1 MRDAV
6 TTQTEDAGGETG
18 RPGALQWPRAISLE
32 TQPTEDFKEEGQG
45 AGVKD

>member
-6 TTQTEDAGGETG
+6 PTPTEDAGGETG

-32 TQPTEDFKEEGQG
+32 TDFKEERQG